1 VTGSRR
7 VVLLRHGETT
17 HNAAGIWQGHLDTE
31 LSELGLEQAAA
42 AGEAVAALGPTR
54 IVSSDLVRARATAE
68 AVGRATGLP
77 VELDD
82 RFREIDVGEWQ
93 GLGNEEVSRRWPEE
107 RAAVLRGEDVPR
119 GVTGE
124 SMADVRGRVG
134 SALGEHLEEVGAG
147 ECLVVST
154 HGAAGRVAAAWL
166 LGLDVGL
173 AWRVLGGL
181 GNCHWGEL
189 REGRRGWWVQTWN
202 ASPGVASR
210 AGSSPP

>member
-1 VTGSRR
+1 MTGPRR

-31 LSELGLEQAAA
+31 LSELGREQAAA
-42 AGEAVAALGPTR
+42 AGHAVAALGPTH
-54 IVSSDLVRARATAE
+54 IVSSDLLRARATAE

-77 VELDD
+77 VDLDH

-119 GVTGE
+119 GVSGE
-124 SMADVRGRVG
+124 SMADVRTRVG
-134 SALGEHLEEVGAG
+134 AALGEHLGGLGAG

-189 REGRRGWWVQTWN
+189 REGRRGWWVETWN
-202 ASPGVASR
+202 ASAGVASR